1 MAAFRVPDMTCNHCV
16 AAITRAL
23 ESRFPGARPEID
35 LEGKLVRV
43 EGDSATAA
51 AAIADA
57 GYSPEPV
64 A

>member
-16 AAITRAL
+16 ATITKAL
-23 ESRFPGARPEID
+23 EARLPGAHPEID
-35 LEGKLVRV
+35 LETKLVRV
-43 EGDSATAA
+43 EGDSAAAA